1 MSTYPVRVRP
11 GASRTRVGGGY
22 GDPPVLVVA
31 VSAPAVDGRANVA
44 VIRALADALG
54 VPSREVEIVRGHT
67 ARTKMVSVRHAPDD
81 LDERWRSLIGAD
93 A

>member
-31 VSAPAVDGRANVA
+31 VSAPAVDGRANDA

-54 VPSREVEIVRGHT
+54 VPSREVEIVGGHT
-67 ARTKMVSVRHAPDD
+67 ARTKIVAVNDAPED
-81 LDERWRSLIGAD
+81 LDARWSALIGAD

>member
-11 GASRTRVGGGY
+11 GASRTLVGGGY

-31 VSAPAVDGRANVA
+31 VTAPAVDGRANDA
-44 VIRALADALG
+44 VVRALADALG
-54 VPSREVEIVRGHT
+54 VPPRDVEIVRGHT
-67 ARTKMVSVRHAPDD
+67 ARTKIVAVNGAPKD
-81 LDERWRSLIGAD
+81 LDERWSALIGAD

>member
-31 VSAPAVDGRANVA
+31 VSAPAVDGRANDA
-44 VIRALADALG
+44 VIRAIAEALD
-54 VPSREVEIVRGHT
+54 VPARDVEIVRGLT
-67 ARTKMVSVRHAPDD
+67 ARTKMVCVRNAPHD
-81 LDERWRSLIGAD
+81 LTERWKSLIGAD